1 MYCIVFFLLFLF
13 KKNCEP
19 IFFLKVYYILLISY
33 ILFSFLYLNCFFNYN
48 NTHLKNVN
56 TNTGS
61 VSLGQGP
68 VGSMY
73 TDITSL
79 KYFYTLGKN
88 ILGYLPRLIPSLI
101 KHWKVI
107 IVQSYNIPGK
117 NNLQGVKV
125 AQTNNIPVKNNDQGG

>member
-33 ILFSFLYLNCFFNYN
+33 IWFSFLYLNCFFNYN
-48 NTHLKNVN
+48 NTRLKNVN

-61 VSLGQGP
+61 VSLGHGP

-79 KYFYTLGKN
+79 KYFYPLHGKNILGFYTLGKN

-107 IVQSYNIPGK
+107 IV
-117 NNLQGVKV
+117 
-125 AQTNNIPVKNNDQGG
+125 